1 MASKGAYARGT
12 DGSDHA
18 YRQRVVDR
26 YTSLVV
32 ARRRVRGVLFVSGTI
47 AALFAACTVL
57 SAYAHRDGSVRRA
70 LDPRTTAIV
79 VSGCLGA
86 MLSVHGA
93 WAIKRSATTRGATLD
108 VRDEDVRVG
117 ERCARRGARSG
128 RVVL

>member
-70 LDPRTTAIV
+70 LDPRTNDQNNKVAEMNRSMVQRALITG
-79 VSGCLGA
+79 SGKLK
-86 MLSVHGA
+86 VNN
-93 WAIKRSATTRGATLD
+93 
-108 VRDEDVRVG
+108 
-117 ERCARRGARSG
+117 
-128 RVVL
+128 